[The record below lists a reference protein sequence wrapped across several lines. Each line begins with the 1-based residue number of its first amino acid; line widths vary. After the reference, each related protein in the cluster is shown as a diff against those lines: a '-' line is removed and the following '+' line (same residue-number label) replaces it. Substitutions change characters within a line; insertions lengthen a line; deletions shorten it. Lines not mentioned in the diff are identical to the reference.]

1 MSHEFGKKELT
12 YIHLSEYNS
21 HRRNELSDIERLS
34 IWINALIDSPSVDVS
49 FNKTTNEKA
58 LSEYQKI
65 KKATNRHSGDEI
77 CFVNGSFGKIKRHNN
92 YDPRIIGSLKELFER
107 AVFIGNAE
115 PDFHTPRADGT
126 VHKAQNNIEAFS
138 YYLNKITMDG
148 KEYLIRFT
156 IHDLKHKP
164 WKPQIH
170 NFHSQQMTNVSIKKN
185 GASNVSTLAMWADEV
200 TASDLRLAT
209 ILSKVKEYQLNQDN
223 KSN

>member
-1 MSHEFGKKELT
+1 MNHEFGKRELT
-12 YIHLSEYNS
+12 DIHLSEYYS

-34 IWINALIDSPSVDVS
+34 I
-49 FNKTTNEKA
+49 
-58 LSEYQKI
+58 
-65 KKATNRHSGDEI
+65 
-77 CFVNGSFGKIKRHNN
+77 
-92 YDPRIIGSLKELFER
+92 
-107 AVFIGNAE
+107 
-115 PDFHTPRADGT
+115 
-126 VHKAQNNIEAFS
+126 
-138 YYLNKITMDG
+138 
-148 KEYLIRFT
+148 IRFT

-164 WKPQIH
+164 WKPQKH